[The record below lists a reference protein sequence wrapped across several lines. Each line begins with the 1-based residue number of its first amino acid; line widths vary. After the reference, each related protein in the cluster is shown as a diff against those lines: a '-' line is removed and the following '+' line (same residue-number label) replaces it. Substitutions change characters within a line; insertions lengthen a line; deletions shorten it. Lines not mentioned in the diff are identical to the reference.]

1 MNNLVISTKKRN
13 LIIGISLSL
22 IIMII
27 GTTYA
32 YFTWQSSNNPLVD
45 ITVEDI
51 ADVVFKGGNDLKV
64 TDIGPVLDYNDGE
77 IIDFSVRKKID
88 DPIYALIQVTPKI
101 LPNSS

>member
-1 MNNLVISTKKRN
+1 MRKIVISKKKRS

-22 IIMII
+22 IIVII

-32 YFTWQSSNNPLVD
+32 YFSWQSTNNPLVD

-77 IIDFSVRKKID
+77 IIANTLEKENR
-88 DPIYALIQVTPKI
+88 
-101 LPNSS
+101 

>member
-45 ITVEDI
+45 ITVEDK
-51 ADVVFKGGNDLKV
+51 ADVVFKGTRSMATFLAKLLLG
-64 TDIGPVLDYNDGE
+64 TT
-77 IIDFSVRKKID
+77 KK
-88 DPIYALIQVTPKI
+88 
-101 LPNSS
+101 

>member
-45 ITVEDI
+45 ITVEDK
-51 ADVVFKGGNDLKV
+51 AYVVFKGTRSMATFLAKLLFVSFWALQNKV
-64 TDIGPVLDYNDGE
+64 RI
-77 IIDFSVRKKID
+77 
-88 DPIYALIQVTPKI
+88 
-101 LPNSS
+101 